1 MAVELLAP
9 VAGICALLFALY
21 SAWRVDR
28 YEAGTA
34 RMNDISEAI
43 RDGARTYLNRQYRMI
58 ALFVALSAMV
68 LGFVLGPFTALAF
81 VTGAICSALAG
92 YMGMVIAVR
101 ANVRTA
107 HAARSELREALMVAF
122 QGGSVMGMMVVG
134 LALLGIYLL
143 YLASKDPFEVVGL
156 HFIG

>member
-1 MAVELLAP
+1 MKE
-9 VAGICALLFALY
+9 
-21 SAWRVDR
+21 
-28 YEAGTA
+28 
-34 RMNDISEAI
+34 ISKAI
-43 RDGARTYLNRQYRMI
+43 RDGAMAYLNRQYKVI
-58 ALFVALSAMV
+58 AVFVALSAVALGSV
-68 LGFVLGPFTALAF
+68 LGAFTALAF
-81 VTGAICSALAG
+81 LAGAICSALAG
-92 YMGMVIAVR
+92 YLGMTIAVR

-107 HAARSELREALMVAF
+107 HAARSGLRSALMIAF